1 MIFLI
6 SSTLVFCLGATEI
19 WIIRSII
26 VYSILISLIVW
37 ASPILIPVITS
48 SFNLQFTPKKIGEM
62 VIKNKKNT
70 NIFVSVFS
78 SIFIIFGYWAVVCS
92 IDPKEFFRDFL
103 HQLWIIPVALIFT
116 NPLKRKKNVRL
127 DGSVDELND

>member
-1 MIFLI
+1 
-6 SSTLVFCLGATEI
+6 
-19 WIIRSII
+19 
-26 VYSILISLIVW
+26 
-37 ASPILIPVITS
+37 
-48 SFNLQFTPKKIGEM
+48 M